1 MTPPRSSADKHQ
13 AIVDARH
20 ASNEASLYDEGTS
33 GLLMKIIKEFVLARR
48 EWADIDDTLGAGS
61 NDFLDPK
68 RYALELHG
76 GRIEILDP
84 QDDWLIGGRMD
95 LSRLK
100 MMTFNRD
107 VDRSG
112 LLGVGAVA
120 GEKCCAHKYQRSYD
134 RFDTC
139 ERRSH
144 IWLPLTSIE

>member
-1 MTPPRSSADKHQ
+1 
-13 AIVDARH
+13 VDPCH
-20 ASNEASLYDEGTS
+20 ASNKASLHDEGTS
-33 GLLMKIIKEFVLARR
+33 SLLMKIVKEFVLARR
-48 EWADIDDTLGAGS
+48 EWTDIHDTLGSRS
-61 NDFLDPK
+61 NDFLNPK

-112 LLGVGAVA
+112 LLSVGTAA
-120 GEKCCAHKYQRSYD
+120 GEKRCAHKYQHSYD

-139 ERRSH
+139 EGRSH